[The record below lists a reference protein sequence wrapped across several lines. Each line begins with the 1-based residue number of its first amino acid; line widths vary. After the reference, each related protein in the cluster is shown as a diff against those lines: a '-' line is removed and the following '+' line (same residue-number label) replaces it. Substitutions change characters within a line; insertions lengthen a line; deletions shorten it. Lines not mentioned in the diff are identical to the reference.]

1 MFSNEW
7 LATLLLFLPLLV
19 WAGQATVVKE
29 GETCADCHPRQQAEF
44 LQSRM
49 AEAARTAAFLDE
61 WRQKG
66 EPESCFGCH
75 SPTRSEGVACVD
87 CHGSATHPYPR
98 LNVPAVCAPCH
109 DAPGEIT
116 LLSYHDSSAAR
127 RGEDCL
133 TCHLQESAGRHDFQG
148 PTRPGFLRDIASLT
162 IAFRRDAE
170 GDAALL
176 RLRHKAGHAL
186 PGGTTGRAVWLVVEQ
201 ADRQRRV
208 LDTRYYRFGWLH
220 SPETGWQDNTLAA
233 GVGKVIE
240 VPLHEGAT
248 TIHAKL
254 IYRFRAGGLD
264 IADPDQVV
272 LLDESRLLTFRA
284 N

>member
-1 MFSNEW
+1 MNGR
-7 LATLLLFLPLLV
+7 LALLLFLPLL
-19 WAGQATVVKE
+19 ASALQATVVDEAKA
-29 GETCADCHPRQQAEF
+29 CADCHPREQAEF

-49 AEAARTAAFLDE
+49 AVAAQTAAFLDE

-66 EPESCFGCH
+66 EPESCFNCH

-87 CHGSATHPYPR
+87 CHGPSAHPYPR

-109 DAPGEIT
+109 DAPGEVT
-116 LLSYHDSSAAR
+116 LRSYRGSSAAR

-133 TCHLQESAGRHDFQG
+133 TCHLPERAGRHDFRG
-148 PTRPGFLRDIASLT
+148 PARPGFLQGVATLT

-170 GDAALL
+170 GDTALL
-176 RLRHKAGHAL
+176 RIRHKAGHAL

-208 LDTRYYRFGWLH
+208 IDKRYYRFGWLH
-220 SPETGWQDNTLAA
+220 SSVTGWQDNTLPP

-240 VPLHEGAT
+240 VPLLEDAT

-264 IADPDQVV
+264 VADPDQVV
-272 LLDESRLLTFRA
+272 LVDESRPLTFRV
-284 N
+284 NQ